1 MVLRTSGSV
10 KLFWC
15 SLFLAASMARAQE
28 PQLFLIDQRQFG
40 QLGPGPAPQ
49 SQAAEAEYRDELG
62 PLHPLMRLR
71 YTPFQV
77 YSDTSYLYDDNIL
90 LTFHKPV
97 TDMVLDQVFG
107 ATYSPRIFDN
117 IKTVLYGQHYID
129 RYDSNSAFDFD
140 GDQAGVDLA
149 YTLVKPTIPYHE
161 EQTVSVW
168 TLYGDGSYERLTS
181 TPDDSQIFEMLD
193 ARIGLRCDYN
203 ALLPRWTGIVK
214 PIAPFYG
221 YQCDWR
227 VSDPNILTRVDN
239 TFFLGASVDVVRNV
253 YLQVLA
259 QAQWQDYLNVN
270 RSDITETVSAS
281 LIWRINQYASVS
293 GNAVFANNNSSLNTF
308 SYKVLSAGPNLTL
321 QIRF

>member
-1 MVLRTSGSV
+1 MVSRTSSGV

-15 SLFLAASMARAQE
+15 SLFFAASMARGQQ
-28 PQLFLIDQRQFG
+28 PQLFLIDQRGFG
-40 QLGPGPAPQ
+40 QLGPAPSTQ
-49 SQAAEAEYRDELG
+49 SQPDEADYRDELG
-62 PLHPLMRLR
+62 PLHPLITLR
-71 YTPFQV
+71 YTPLQV
-77 YSDTSYLYDDNIL
+77 YSDTSYLYDSNIL

-97 TDMVLDQVFG
+97 SDMVLDQVFG
-107 ATYSPRIFDN
+107 ASYSPRLFDDL
-117 IKTVLYGQHYID
+117 KTTLYYQHYID

-149 YTLVKPTIPYHE
+149 YTLVKPPIPHHE
-161 EQTVSVW
+161 EETSSVW

-181 TPDDSQIFEMLD
+181 TPDDSLIYGMAD
-193 ARIGLRCDYN
+193 VRIGLRCDFD
-203 ALLPRWTGIVK
+203 ALLPAWTGMVK
-214 PIAPFYG
+214 HIAPFYG
-221 YQCDWR
+221 YQIDWR
-227 VSDPNILTRVDN
+227 VSYPSVLTRADN
-239 TFFLGASVDVVRNV
+239 TGFLGASMDVVRNV

-281 LIWRINQYASVS
+281 LIWRVNKYASV
-293 GNAVFANNNSSLNTF
+293 NASALFANNNSSLNTF